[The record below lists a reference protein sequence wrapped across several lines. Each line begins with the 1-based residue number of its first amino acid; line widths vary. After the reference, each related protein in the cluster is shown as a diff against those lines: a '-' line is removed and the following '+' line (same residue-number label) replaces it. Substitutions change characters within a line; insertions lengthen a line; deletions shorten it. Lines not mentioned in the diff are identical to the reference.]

1 MYRVTCTVAPTV
13 SHYRGDWLLQRILLS
28 STEKKRGDNFCGC
41 SIVCDSLSF
50 PLKWATALSLSLF
63 PHPPVSIFTSER
75 WAEERVHFQKQGKG
89 IKFQHVLLFFC
100 VCVFICVCVSRS
112 NTFLLVVT
120 VIGQRPAESDKTSL
134 LLSKRCCDMR
144 TGNNNKLQHY
154 SFYWGCAPQPVNL

>member
-1 MYRVTCTVAPTV
+1 MAPTV
-13 SHYRGDWLLQRILLS
+13 SHS
-28 STEKKRGDNFCGC
+28 SASHTVETDCCKGFCFHQQKKRGDNFCGC
-41 SIVCDSLSF
+41 SIVRDSLSF
-50 PLKWATALSLSLF
+50 PLKWATALSRSLSLF

-89 IKFQHVLLFFC
+89 IKFQHFFC
-100 VCVFICVCVSRS
+100 VCAFVCVCVPQS

-120 VIGQRPAESDKTSL
+120 VIGRRTAESDKTSL

-154 SFYWGCAPQPVNL
+154 SFYWGCALQPVNL